1 MANRI
6 AHIRSTLA
14 DLSNLTTS
22 NSNTP
27 NWESVFQLLDKFNL
41 QLNNNYINLP
51 NLNTY
56 LNNKLLN
63 LLPKY
68 EHSLFSVDD
77 NNNQQQQEQQQ
88 KKLFLY
94 NQMSKFYSKEEV
106 EGDEILNSN
115 SNLDSISISQINHL
129 KAHIIKHEIHSNY
142 FQIRNHRLNELS
154 IIKDPLFSN
163 ELLVHTY
170 CDVELIHFI
179 KLINNDSFLHSSYFR
194 YYEQICKHFNKIL
207 NNTKINKGKGIC
219 SKLRPSDLE
228 KLIQLFI
235 YSNKAL
241 NVKERQKLK
250 INDIINNII
259 QDLKN
264 SNLKLS
270 NKELFTL
277 LQFTLKKN
285 LINDEKNNE
294 NTNSGDSGESNIIK
308 LYDNFINSTTFEKD
322 SDFFIN
328 FLKLNISLS
337 FGNNKIT
344 SKTFVEKIL
353 KDIVK
358 YNVPIDRLMLKYIL
372 KFASIE
378 KNSILSQIIIQHILE
393 TYPLDSETFTMV
405 HLAISKLRGE
415 EESKLLN
422 KLTKLN
428 NEHEKLI
435 KKSPSPPSSSYEE
448 TRFNT
453 RILDH
458 LIDKESDIITDN
470 NGFLYRE
477 NRNLLIA
484 PKLPA

>member
-1 MANRI
+1 MANRM

-68 EHSLFSVDD
+68 EHSLFSVD
-77 NNNQQQQEQQQ
+77 NNNNQQQ

-115 SNLDSISISQINHL
+115 SNSNSNSISISQINHL

-179 KLINNDSFLHSSYFR
+179 KLLNNDSFLHS
-194 YYEQICKHFNKIL
+194 
-207 NNTKINKGKGIC
+207 KGIC

-294 NTNSGDSGESNIIK
+294 NTDSGDSGDSNIIK

-328 FLKLNISLS
+328 FLRLNISLS

-378 KNSILSQIIIQHILE
+378 KNSILSKIIIQHILE

-428 NEHEKLI
+428 NEHDKLI
-435 KKSPSPPSSSYEE
+435 KKFPSPPSSSYEE

-458 LIDKESDIITDN
+458 LIDKESDNITDN